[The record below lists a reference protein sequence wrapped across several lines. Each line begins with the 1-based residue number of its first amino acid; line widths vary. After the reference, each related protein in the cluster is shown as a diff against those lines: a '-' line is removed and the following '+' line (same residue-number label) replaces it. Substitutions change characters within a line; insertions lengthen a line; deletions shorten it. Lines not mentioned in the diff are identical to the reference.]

1 MLSKNKI
8 FLLVGG
14 MVVLALVALSP
25 MPKLLAQSAG
35 MAVSKYIWSD
45 GMGWIDAANSG
56 SQVTINSDTGVFSGY
71 AWGDNIGW
79 INMAGVSVPMTA
91 DGQPIGSVT
100 GNAYAC
106 SVFASGC
113 SGALKTSDQTGGWD
127 GKISMQNVKI
137 NADKTFSG
145 YAWSDLNTMWV
156 NMSLLKFTLGPTNYI
171 LSVHKETG
179 DTTGVT
185 SVFPVNID
193 SSASYSPGTVMI
205 LTAKNLGANQPTCWR
220 GCATTVTSDAK
231 SSTYACK
238 MDSNK
243 DVFVGCGTNGSGTV
257 TGGGTG
263 NVAGNSCAGVT
274 ISGVGTYLKNTQVTL
289 SASKG
294 SDAIEGD
301 WSSSPNT
308 VLCTVT
314 NSTGCTFMM
323 PDPAENVLV
332 NLSNCSVVPPS
343 EITKV
348 EIKTGIYDGIVFS
361 KQGGSPYP
369 WASQPFT
376 VTVSPG
382 DVAFDIG
389 FDWAST
395 DIPSGCRDAGDIKII
410 ADLGVSSC
418 SASTPV
424 APIDHNGN
432 YRLCFKDR
440 CANATTGYS
449 QLNKTWTVGVTNNG
463 ESLTGVTGN
472 TTKLKYSDA
481 THQ

>member
-1 MLSKNKI
+1 
-8 FLLVGG
+8 
-14 MVVLALVALSP
+14 
-25 MPKLLAQSAG
+25 
-35 MAVSKYIWSD
+35 
-45 GMGWIDAANSG
+45 
-56 SQVTINSDTGVFSGY
+56 
-71 AWGDNIGW
+71 
-79 INMAGVSVPMTA
+79 
-91 DGQPIGSVT
+91 
-100 GNAYAC
+100 
-106 SVFASGC
+106 
-113 SGALKTSDQTGGWD
+113 
-127 GKISMQNVKI
+127 
-137 NADKTFSG
+137 
-145 YAWSDLNTMWV
+145 
-156 NMSLLKFTLGPTNYI
+156 
-171 LSVHKETG
+171 
-179 DTTGVT
+179 
-185 SVFPVNID
+185 
-193 SSASYSPGTVMI
+193 
-205 LTAKNLGANQPTCWR
+205 
-220 GCATTVTSDAK
+220 
-231 SSTYACK
+231 

-389 FDWAST
+389 FDW
-395 DIPSGCRDAGDIKII
+395 DNSGILAECRENGDIKII
-410 ADLGVSSC
+410 DNSGVSSC
-418 SASTPV
+418 SASTPT
-424 APIDHNGN
+424 ATINRNGGS

-440 CANATTGYS
+440 CAGDNGYS
-449 QLNKTWTVGVTNNG
+449 QLNKTWTVN
-463 ESLTGVTGN
+463 LTGVTGK